1 MRRGPRLTL
10 TMRRNGRISR
20 VLLWAVMLV
29 PAFAAAQQ
37 DSSEMTRKV
46 TSRVVPAYPELA
58 RAMNVKGTVRLQVV
72 VAPNGSA
79 KSVKVIG
86 GHPVLAQA
94 AERAVQKWKWERVAR
109 DTSEPIELRFN
120 PE

>member
-1 MRRGPRLTL
+1 MSLP
-10 TMRRNGRISR
+10 R
-20 VLLWAVMLV
+20 VLISWFLACTVMFV
-29 PAFAAAQQ
+29 PAVAGAQQ
-37 DSSEMTRKV
+37 DSEMIRKV

-58 RAMNVKGTVRLQVV
+58 RTMNVKGAVRLEVV
-72 VAPNGSA
+72 VAPNGTA

-94 AERAVQKWKWERVAR
+94 AERAVQKWKWERVAH
-109 DTSEPIELRFN
+109 DTNEPIELRFN

>member
-1 MRRGPRLTL
+1 MTL
-10 TMRRNGRISR
+10 NGRLGQVVVGVF
-20 VLLWAVMLV
+20 VLLATLAWA
-29 PAFAAAQQ
+29 QEN
-37 DSSEMTRKV
+37 SSETIRHV

-72 VAPNGSA
+72 VAPNGTA

-94 AERAVQKWKWERVAR
+94 AERAVQKWKWERVAH

>member
-10 TMRRNGRISR
+10 TMRRNGPISR

-37 DSSEMTRKV
+37 DSFEMTRKV

-72 VAPNGSA
+72 VAPNGTATSDLCSA
-79 KSVKVIG
+79 K
-86 GHPVLAQA
+86 
-94 AERAVQKWKWERVAR
+94 
-109 DTSEPIELRFN
+109 D
-120 PE
+120 